1 MVCEGQVYEEPV
13 LIDPVLIGG
22 LPGIGFVANI
32 ASLHLVR
39 ELKAKL
45 FTEIRS
51 SFFQDIAVTSGKG
64 KANFPVNKLY
74 YHKGRDD
81 ERDLIILSGNTQA
94 LTTNGQY
101 ELCEYILDLT
111 TPLGCKYVITLGG
124 LLLLEFRLE
133 DKSLEPPLVHLIR
146 LEARQHQR
154 FVPPFFLRQVSSRL
168 LVFPYTN

>member
-51 SFFQDIAVTSGKG
+51 SFFQDIAVTITK
-64 KANFPVNKLY
+64 KALELTKHAKRKTVSKADI
-74 YHKGRDD
+74 K
-81 ERDLIILSGNTQA
+81 IA
-94 LTTNGQY
+94 LQ
-101 ELCEYILDLT
+101 
-111 TPLGCKYVITLGG
+111 
-124 LLLLEFRLE
+124 
-133 DKSLEPPLVHLIR
+133 SL
-146 LEARQHQR
+146 
-154 FVPPFFLRQVSSRL
+154 
-168 LVFPYTN
+168 